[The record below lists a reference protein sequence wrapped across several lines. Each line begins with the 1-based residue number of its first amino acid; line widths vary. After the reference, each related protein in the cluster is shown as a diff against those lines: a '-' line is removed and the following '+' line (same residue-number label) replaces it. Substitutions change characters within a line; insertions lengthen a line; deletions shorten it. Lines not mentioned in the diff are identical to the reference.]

1 MFKKEINAKE
11 IYVFAEQCIEVQKAN
26 IKLAEEEIKNLER
39 EIKKIKNPDEKKKA
53 IARKNKTVMFKKEA
67 DEKIEYLINT
77 LSIIMGVYE
86 KNGKKFEIKPK
97 MYQKLRNKYN
107 FLEQNNDEKK

>member
-1 MFKKEINAKE
+1 MFKKKISAEE

-26 IKLAEEEIKNLER
+26 IKLAEEEIAKIEG

-53 IARKNKTVMFKKEA
+53 ITRKNKTVMFKKEA

-97 MYQKLRNKYN
+97 MHQKLRNKYN
-107 FLEQNNDEKK
+107 FLEQNNDEQK